1 MTLQRFA
8 QRCRLR
14 GGGGR
19 AGNHNQIET
28 GEHSLHNAETFPN
41 TTLDAISN
49 HRFGRDA
56 PRYRHTHARVSQLVG
71 AYVHAKKMVALG
83 SAGAGDLA

>member
-8 QRCRLR
+8 QRCGLR

-19 AGNHNQIET
+19 AGNHYQIET
-28 GEHSLHNAETFPN
+28 AEHSLHNAETFPN

-49 HRFGRDA
+49 HRFG
-56 PRYRHTHARVSQLVG
+56 
-71 AYVHAKKMVALG
+71 
-83 SAGAGDLA
+83 